1 MYIYGKKQSKNK
13 ITSLHEMNYM
23 TFTINDLWSSRQ
35 YQLDASTYVLEGFQW
50 KKYGVYKEITCIMLS
65 IRAFFFLEKVP
76 SLSFLFD
83 SREGIWTPTKSQD
96 FVWFENKIDINQ
108 WYTLIML
115 YNWAYCTMSPKR
127 SIYNITEI
135 YTELAL

>member
-1 MYIYGKKQSKNK
+1 MYIYRKKHSKNK

-35 YQLDASTYVLEGFQW
+35 YQLDTSTYVLEGFQW
-50 KKYGVYKEITCIMLS
+50 KKYGVYKEITCIILS
-65 IRAFFFLEKVP
+65 CRRFFFLEKINTFPKFPVR
-76 SLSFLFD
+76 FT
-83 SREGIWTPTKSQD
+83 WTPTKSQD

-127 SIYNITEI
+127 SIYSITEI
-135 YTELAL
+135 YTGLEL